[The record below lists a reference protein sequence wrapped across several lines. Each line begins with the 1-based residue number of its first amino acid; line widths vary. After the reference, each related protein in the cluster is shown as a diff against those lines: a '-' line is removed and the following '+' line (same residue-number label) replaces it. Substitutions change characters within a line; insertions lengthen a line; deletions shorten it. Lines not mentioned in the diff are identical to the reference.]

1 VRGNLFKTVTR
12 GGNDARMSTASKTV
26 AARLPDIVGP
36 AHAITDPAQLGVYAV
51 DGIKPAAAV
60 RPGSAEEVAE
70 VVKYAAARNLG
81 VIATSARTKLG
92 MGMTPRRY
100 DLAIDMTRLDR
111 IVAYDPRD
119 LTLSVE
125 PGLLLRDLNTAL
137 EEHRQFLPMRMPY
150 TNRASVGGTIA
161 SGVDTP
167 MRQFYGTPRDYV
179 LGMHFVTGEGA
190 RGKSGG
196 LVVKNVTGYDLHKL
210 MIGSLGSLGIIT
222 RINFRT
228 FPTPAVSRGFVAT
241 FESTE
246 GAIALRNQIAQSP
259 LTPLTLEVLSPRVA
273 EVFAS
278 SAAARI
284 EPSVPPPQ
292 MLSPKHWTL
301 AAAYTGNE
309 KVLERYAADLGRMAK
324 ESGAVSTAVLDDT
337 TRPSVWGRLREFIP
351 IALEAS
357 PATTI
362 VKMGVLPS
370 RMKEA
375 LAAAAREGEA
385 ASLPWA
391 AVARGLGIIYFALLP
406 EDRSETTLGRVAA
419 AGNRILESG
428 AKLDANAWIP
438 WCPTE
443 LKSAPK
449 VWGLECADFSEM
461 QKVKKVFDP
470 LGIMSPG
477 RFMGGM

>member
-1 VRGNLFKTVTR
+1 
-12 GGNDARMSTASKTV
+12 MSTASKTV
-26 AARLPDIVGP
+26 AARLPDIVG
-36 AHAITDPAQLGVYAV
+36 AGHAITDPAQLGVYAV
-51 DGIKPAAAV
+51 DGITPAAAV

-70 VVKYAAARNLG
+70 VMKYAAAENLG

-100 DLAIDMTRLDR
+100 DLAVDMTRLDR
-111 IVAYDPRD
+111 IIAYDPRD

-125 PGLLLRDLNTAL
+125 PGLLLQNLNTAL
-137 EEHRQFLPMRMPY
+137 AEHKQFLPMAMPY

-167 MRQFYGTPRDYV
+167 LRQFYGTPRDYV

-228 FPTPAVSRGFVAT
+228 FPTPAASRGFVAT
-241 FESTE
+241 FESAD
-246 GAIALRNQIAQSP
+246 GAVALRNRIAQSP
-259 LTPLTLEVLSPRVA
+259 LTPLTLELLSPRVA
-273 EVFAS
+273 ELFTS

-284 EPSVPPPQ
+284 EPSVPQPQ

-301 AAAYTGNE
+301 AAAYAGNE
-309 KVLERYAADLGRMAK
+309 KVLERYAGDLGRMAK
-324 ESGAVSTAVLDDT
+324 ECGAKSTAVLDDT

-362 VKMGVLPS
+362 VKMSVLPM

-375 LAAAAREGEA
+375 LVAAAREAEA

-391 AVARGLGIIYFALLP
+391 AVARGLGVIYFALLP
-406 EDRSETTLGRVAA
+406 EGRGEEMLRRVAA
-419 AGNRILESG
+419 AGNQILAAG
-428 AKLDANAWIP
+428 ANLEANAWIP
-438 WCPTE
+438 WCPAD
-443 LKSAPK
+443 LKSTLK
-449 VWGLECADFSEM
+449 VWGLACADFAEM

-470 LGIMSPG
+470 LGIISPG
-477 RFMGGM
+477 RFVGGM